1 MSVIRKG
8 SRPKTCVPAP
18 TVSDVS
24 EPMVSDASEAPVVD
38 VVANVV
44 PPVRRKRPTKVVVP
58 KEPELKEPEPKE
70 PEPKEPEPKE
80 PVKAKAP
87 KPTKATKEPKAPKAP
102 KVTKASK
109 KATPEQEIPLLHKEV
124 TLPTHQEMD
133 MEEYSAEGFHIEY
146 VPLSVFTHDGTTYF
160 RDKRKNKLYQYGGP
174 RRVGTYVGRY
184 HPGREEIFT
193 DLPDSDAE
201 EP

>member
-24 EPMVSDASEAPVVD
+24 DPMVSDVPVVP
-38 VVANVV
+38 VVAVEANVT
-44 PPVRRKRPTKVVVP
+44 PVRRKRPTKVVMP
-58 KEPELKEPEPKE
+58 KEPEPKEPVPKE

-80 PVKAKAP
+80 PVNAKAKAP
-87 KPTKATKEPKAPKAP
+87 KEPKAP

-109 KATPEQEIPLLHKEV
+109 KVKPEQEIPLLHKEV

-133 MEEYSAEGFHIEY
+133 MEEYSAEGFPIEY
-146 VPLSVFTHDGTTYF
+146 VTLSVITHHGTTYF

-193 DLPDSDAE
+193 DLPDSDE
-201 EP
+201 ES

>member
-18 TVSDVS
+18 SAEPSEPSV
-24 EPMVSDASEAPVVD
+24 EPMVEVAPVVEPVVEP
-38 VVANVV
+38 VVA
-44 PPVRRKRPTKVVVP
+44 PIRRKRPTKVVVP
-58 KEPELKEPEPKE
+58 KETMEASVEPEVP
-70 PEPKEPEPKE
+70 
-80 PVKAKAP
+80 KAK
-87 KPTKATKEPKAPKAP
+87 PKAPKAP
-102 KVTKASK
+102 KAKATKEPKVSK
-109 KATPEQEIPLLHKEV
+109 KAAEQETPLLHKEV

-160 RDKRKNKLYQYGGP
+160 RDKRKNKLYQYSGP
-174 RRVGTYVGRY
+174 RRVGRYVGRY

-201 EP
+201 ES

>member
-1 MSVIRKG
+1 MCVPSAASEPASSISAISVISMETVERA
-8 SRPKTCVPAP
+8 PAN
-18 TVSDVS
+18 
-24 EPMVSDASEAPVVD
+24 AEANAE
-38 VVANVV
+38 ANVEANV
-44 PPVRRKRPTKVVVP
+44 EAIVKAPVRRKRPTKVVVP
-58 KEPELKEPEPKE
+58 KEPEPNATKEPEPKATKA
-70 PEPKEPEPKE
+70 PKE
-80 PVKAKAP
+80 AKAP
-87 KPTKATKEPKAPKAP
+87 KATKGPKG
-102 KVTKASK
+102 SK
-109 KATPEQEIPLLHKEV
+109 KATEQVPLLHKEV

-133 MEEYSAEGFHIEY
+133 MEEYSAEGFSIEY
-146 VPLSVFTHDGTTYF
+146 VTLSVITHHGTTYF

>member
-24 EPMVSDASEAPVVD
+24 DPMVSDVPVVD
-38 VVANVV
+38 VEANVEANV
-44 PPVRRKRPTKVVVP
+44 TPIRRKRPTKVVVP
-58 KEPELKEPEPKE
+58 KEPEVPVPKE
-70 PEPKEPEPKE
+70 PEVPEPKE
-80 PVKAKAP
+80 PVKAKA
-87 KPTKATKEPKAPKAP
+87 KVKAKAP
-102 KVTKASK
+102 KVPKETKASK
-109 KATPEQEIPLLHKEV
+109 KAKPEQEIPLLHKEV

-133 MEEYSAEGFHIEY
+133 MEEYSAEGFPIEY
-146 VPLSVFTHDGTTYF
+146 VTLSVITHHGTTYF

>member
-18 TVSDVS
+18 SEPS
-24 EPMVSDASEAPVVD
+24 EPSAEPMVEVASVVAPVVT
-38 VVANVV
+38 
-44 PPVRRKRPTKVVVP
+44 PVRKKRPTKVVP
-58 KEPELKEPEPKE
+58 KEPMEASTEPEVP
-70 PEPKEPEPKE
+70 
-80 PVKAKAP
+80 KAK
-87 KPTKATKEPKAPKAP
+87 PKAPKAP
-102 KVTKASK
+102 KAKPKESKVSK
-109 KATPEQEIPLLHKEV
+109 KAAEQEIPLLHKEV

-133 MEEYSAEGFHIEY
+133 MEEYSVEGFHIEY

-160 RDKRKNKLYQYGGP
+160 RDKRKNKLYQYSGP
-174 RRVGTYVGRY
+174 RRVGRYIGRY

-201 EP
+201 ES

>member
-18 TVSDVS
+18 TMSDVSDQTMSDVS
-24 EPMVSDASEAPVVD
+24 EAPMVT
-38 VVANVV
+38 VVANVA
-44 PPVRRKRPTKVVVP
+44 PVRRKRPTKVVVP
-58 KEPELKEPEPKE
+58 KEPVPKEPEVPEPKE
-70 PEPKEPEPKE
+70 PEKPKE

-87 KPTKATKEPKAPKAP
+87 KAKAPKEPKAPKE
-102 KVTKASK
+102 TKASK
-109 KATPEQEIPLLHKEV
+109 KAKPEQEIPLLHKEV

-133 MEEYSAEGFHIEY
+133 MEEYSAEGFPIEY
-146 VPLSVFTHDGTTYF
+146 VTLSVITHHGTSYF

-174 RRVGTYVGRY
+174 RRVGAYVGRY

-193 DLPDSDAE
+193 DLPDSDE
-201 EP
+201 ES

>member
-24 EPMVSDASEAPVVD
+24 EPTMSDVSEVPVVAVEAN
-38 VVANVV
+38 VVANVEANV
-44 PPVRRKRPTKVVVP
+44 VAPVRRKRPTKVVMP
-58 KEPELKEPEPKE
+58 KEPEPKE

-87 KPTKATKEPKAPKAP
+87 KATKAPKEPKAP

-109 KATPEQEIPLLHKEV
+109 KAMLEQEIPLLHKEV

-133 MEEYSAEGFHIEY
+133 MEEYSAEGFSIEY
-146 VPLSVFTHDGTTYF
+146 VTLSVITHHGTTYF

>member
-1 MSVIRKG
+1 M
-8 SRPKTCVPAP
+8 PAP

-24 EPMVSDASEAPVVD
+24 DVSDPPMVD
-38 VVANVV
+38 VVAPMVDVV
-44 PPVRRKRPTKVVVP
+44 APVAHVVAPVADVVANIAAPVIPPVRKKRPTKVVVP
-58 KEPELKEPEPKE
+58 KEPDSK
-70 PEPKEPEPKE
+70 EPKE
-80 PVKAKAP
+80 PVKAKVPKAP
-87 KPTKATKEPKAPKAP
+87 KEPKEPKAPKA
-102 KVTKASK
+102 SK
-109 KATPEQEIPLLHKEV
+109 KTKPEQEIPLLHKEV

-146 VPLSVFTHDGTTYF
+146 VTLSVFTHDGTTYF

-193 DLPDSDAE
+193 DLPDSDE
-201 EP
+201 ES

>member
-8 SRPKTCVPAP
+8 SRPKICVPAP

-24 EPMVSDASEAPVVD
+24 EPMVSEVPVVP
-38 VVANVV
+38 VVAVEANVT
-44 PPVRRKRPTKVVVP
+44 PVRRKRPTKVVM
-58 KEPELKEPEPKE
+58 PKE

-87 KPTKATKEPKAPKAP
+87 KEPKAP

-109 KATPEQEIPLLHKEV
+109 KVKPEQEIPLLHKEV

-133 MEEYSAEGFHIEY
+133 MEEYSAEGFPIEY
-146 VPLSVFTHDGTTYF
+146 VTLSVITHHGTSYF

>member
-1 MSVIRKG
+1 MVEVASV
-8 SRPKTCVPAP
+8 V
-18 TVSDVS
+18 
-24 EPMVSDASEAPVVD
+24 ASVVAPVVAP
-38 VVANVV
+38 VAA
-44 PPVRRKRPTKVVVP
+44 PVRKKRPTKVV
-58 KEPELKEPEPKE
+58 LKEPMEASTE
-70 PEPKEPEPKE
+70 PEVPKANT
-80 PVKAKAP
+80 KATKTTRA
-87 KPTKATKEPKAPKAP
+87 KATKEPK
-102 KVTKASK
+102 VSK
-109 KATPEQEIPLLHKEV
+109 KATEHEIPLLHKEV

-160 RDKRKNKLYQYGGP
+160 RDKRKNKLYQYSGP
-174 RRVGTYVGRY
+174 RRVGPYLGRY